1 MMFIIHP
8 SDKCGFGRK
17 GSQAVRGFF
26 TRAGQS
32 AGLVGGKRCCSK
44 EVMHFGE
51 PGLTH
56 NGAGWAINGRGKLG
70 WRLALQLSRWKPRH
84 LKTGTA
90 FALWQGKHSG
100 NAVQTTIFVANG
112 GHEQIR
118 AKALRGPGQR
128 RRGAL

>member
-1 MMFIIHP
+1 VQGLSDNPARSLTGRGVFGLIIRMMFIIHP

-32 AGLVGGKRCCSK
+32 AVFVGGKRCCSK

-70 WRLALQLSRWKPRH
+70 WWLALPLSR
-84 LKTGTA
+84 
-90 FALWQGKHSG
+90 
-100 NAVQTTIFVANG
+100 
-112 GHEQIR
+112 
-118 AKALRGPGQR
+118 
-128 RRGAL
+128 